1 MTTHPTL
8 HPAHSSVP
16 AQPWYARFNPFT
28 GRFLP
33 LWMLLPAMLVLL
45 VLQVYPTLYSF
56 YLSLNRQRRGGFEF
70 VGFQNFEL
78 LLGNSTFAESLLR
91 SLQFSF
97 WYVVLTI
104 GLGLLIALLINRRLK
119 FTAWYLVILF
129 IPWVLSDVVAGTMWR
144 WMFLEDYGLLQ
155 EWLRPV
161 FGDSIY
167 VNQQGAMGIVILA
180 SAWRA
185 VAFTALLFLGALQN
199 VPREV
204 EESAALDGVN
214 RLQNFMYMLFPLI
227 RPTFLIAVLLTT
239 IRSVNTVGLILATTR
254 GGPGYA
260 TTTASTFLYRIA
272 WQEANFAR
280 GAAVSVLLFIV
291 NLAITIIYLRLITDR
306 SESR

>member
-8 HPAHSSVP
+8 HPAHSPVP
-16 AQPWYARFNPFT
+16 AQPWYARLNPFT

-78 LLGNSTFAESLLR
+78 LLGNSTFDESLLR

-104 GLGLLIALLINRRLK
+104 GLGLLIALLVNRRLK
-119 FTAWYLVILF
+119 FTSWYLVILF

-214 RLQNFMYMLFPLI
+214 RLQNFLYMLFPLI

-291 NLAITIIYLRLITDR
+291 NVAITIIYLRLITDR
-306 SESR
+306 SETR